1 MNDAAMKWIDSFL
14 AKLRNERNYS
24 PHTLKSY
31 SRDLQSLIAY
41 CDKQEITQW
50 SDIDDQAIR
59 LLISQR
65 HRQGLGGASLQRML
79 STFRS
84 FFKYLLIENQVLNNP
99 AQHIQAPKTGRKLP
113 STLDVDSVVRLIEIK
128 GDEVDTVRDRA
139 MLELFYSSG
148 LRLSELSS
156 LDVNDGQKSLS
167 GIIRV
172 TGKGD
177 KERELP
183 VGDKA
188 SAAIKQWLTRRAEL
202 ANKDESALFVGK
214 QGKRIHNS
222 VIQKRL
228 KYWAQKQGIEM
239 NVFPHLLRHSFA
251 SHMLESSGDLRAVQ
265 ELLGHTDI
273 STTQIYTHLD
283 FQHLAK
289 VYDAAHPRAR
299 LGAKRGAKLSAKRG
313 DKLTKK

>member
-1 MNDAAMKWIDSFL
+1 MTDSAMKWINSFL
-14 AKLRNERNYS
+14 AKLQHERNYS
-24 PHTLKSY
+24 PHTLKNY
-31 SRDLQSLIAY
+31 SRDLKSLVAY
-41 CDKQEITQW
+41 CVQQEIEQW
-50 SDIDDQAIR
+50 LDVDEQHIR
-59 LLISQR
+59 LLISKR
-65 HRQGLGGASLQRML
+65 HRQGLGGTSLQRML

-84 FFKYLLIENQVLNNP
+84 FFKFLLIENQIKSNP
-99 AQHIQAPKTGRKLP
+99 AANIQAPKSARKLP

-128 GDEVDTVRDRA
+128 GDEVETVRDRA

-156 LDVNDGQKSLS
+156 LDLENGKNILS
-167 GIIRV
+167 GMIRV
-172 TGKGD
+172 RGKGD
-177 KERELP
+177 KERDLP
-183 VGDKA
+183 VGEKA
-188 SAAIKQWLTRRAEL
+188 GLAIKAWLLRRAEL
-202 ANKDESALFVGK
+202 ANKNEQALFVGK

-228 KYWAQKQGIEM
+228 KYWAQKQGIDV

-265 ELLGHTDI
+265 ELLGHADI

-289 VYDAAHPRAR
+289 VYDAAHPRA
-299 LGAKRGAKLSAKRG
+299 KLN
-313 DKLTKK
+313 KK

>member
-1 MNDAAMKWIDSFL
+1 MNDTAMKWINSFL

-31 SRDLQSLIAY
+31 SRNLNLLIAY
-41 CDKQEITQW
+41 CDQEKISQW
-50 SDIDDQAIR
+50 IDIDDQHIR
-59 LLISQR
+59 SLISKK
-65 HRQGLGGASLQRML
+65 HRQGLGGASLQHLL

-84 FFKYLLIENQVLNNP
+84 FFKYLLVENIIKNNP
-99 AQHIQAPKTGRKLP
+99 AQNIQAPKTGRKLP
-113 STLDVDSVVRLIEIK
+113 STLDVDSVTRLIEIK
-128 GDEVDTVRDRA
+128 GDEVETVRDRA

-156 LDVNDGQKSLS
+156 LDVENGKNITS
-167 GIIRV
+167 GTIRV
-172 TGKGD
+172 KGKGD
-177 KERELP
+177 KERDIP
-183 VGDKA
+183 VGKKA
-188 SAAIKQWLTRRAEL
+188 CDAIEAWLTRRAEIS
-202 ANKDESALFVGK
+202 NENEHALFVGK
-214 QGKRIHNS
+214 LGKRIHNS

-228 KYWAQKQGIEM
+228 KYWAQKQGIDM

-265 ELLGHTDI
+265 ELLGHADI

-289 VYDAAHPRAR
+289 VYDAAHPRA
-299 LGAKRGAKLSAKRG
+299 
-313 DKLTKK
+313 KLTKK

>member
-1 MNDAAMKWIDSFL
+1 MNDVAMEWINSFL

-31 SRDLQSLIAY
+31 SRDLNSLIAY
-41 CDKQEITQW
+41 CEQQKIMQW
-50 SDIDDQAIR
+50 ADINDQHIR
-59 LLISQR
+59 SLISKR

-79 STFRS
+79 SSFRS
-84 FFKYLLIENQVLNNP
+84 FFKFLLIENEVKNNP
-99 AQHIQAPKTGRKLP
+99 AANIQAPKSGRKLP
-113 STLDVDSVVRLIEIK
+113 STLDVDSIVRLIEIK
-128 GDEVDTVRDRA
+128 GDEIETVRDRA

-156 LDVNDGQKSLS
+156 LDIES
-167 GIIRV
+167 GKNIVSGMIRV
-172 TGKGD
+172 KGKGD
-177 KERELP
+177 KERDIP
-183 VGDKA
+183 VGKKA
-188 SAAIKQWLTRRAEL
+188 SSAVKAWLLRRAEL
-202 ANKDESALFVGK
+202 ANENEPALFVGK

-228 KYWAQKQGIEM
+228 KYWAQKQGIDM
-239 NVFPHLLRHSFA
+239 NVFPHMLRHSFA

-265 ELLGHTDI
+265 ELLGHADI

-289 VYDAAHPRAR
+289 VYDAAHPRA
-299 LGAKRGAKLSAKRG
+299 KLN
-313 DKLTKK
+313 KK

>member
-1 MNDAAMKWIDSFL
+1 MNNEAKKWIDSFL

-24 PHTLKSY
+24 PHTLKNY
-31 SRDLQSLIAY
+31 SRDLKSLLSFCEQQNIS
-41 CDKQEITQW
+41 QW
-50 SDIDDQAIR
+50 DDINDQNVRA
-59 LLISQR
+59 LISQR

-79 STFRS
+79 SSFRS
-84 FFKYLLIENQVLNNP
+84 FFKYLLIENKIKNNP
-99 AQHIQAPKTGRKLP
+99 AANVQAPKTSRKLP
-113 STLDVDSVVRLIEIK
+113 ATLDVDNVIRLIEIK
-128 GDEVDTVRDRA
+128 GDEVETVRDRA
-139 MLELFYSSG
+139 ILELFYSSG

-156 LDVNDGQKSLS
+156 LNIDDGKKSIT

-172 TGKGD
+172 KGKGD
-177 KERELP
+177 KERDLP
-183 VGDKA
+183 VGKKA
-188 SAAIKQWLTRRAEL
+188 CDTIAEWLSRRAEL
-202 ANKDESALFVGK
+202 ANENEAALFVGK

-228 KYWAQKQGIEM
+228 KYWAQKQGIDI

-265 ELLGHTDI
+265 ELLGHADI

-289 VYDAAHPRAR
+289 VYDAAHPRA
-299 LGAKRGAKLSAKRG
+299 
-313 DKLTKK
+313 KLTKK

>member
-1 MNDAAMKWIDSFL
+1 MKWIDSFL

-24 PHTLKSY
+24 PHTLKNY
-31 SRDLQSLIAY
+31 SRDLKSLTAY
-41 CDKQEITQW
+41 CAQQSIAQW
-50 SDIDDQAIR
+50 SDINDQNIR
-59 LLISQR
+59 SLISQR

-84 FFKYLLIENQVLNNP
+84 FFKYLLIENEIKNNP
-99 AQHIQAPKTGRKLP
+99 AANVQAPKTSRKLP
-113 STLDVDSVVRLIEIK
+113 STLDVDSIIRLIEIK
-128 GDEVDTVRDRA
+128 GDEVETVRDRA

-156 LDVNDGQKSLS
+156 LDVEEGKKSVS

-177 KERELP
+177 KQRELP
-183 VGDKA
+183 VGSKA
-188 SAAIKQWLTRRAEL
+188 CAAIKEWLKRRNEL
-202 ANKDESALFVGK
+202 VSEKHKDVQALFLGK

-228 KYWAQKQGIEM
+228 KYWAQKQGIDM
-239 NVFPHLLRHSFA
+239 NVFPHMLRHSFA

-265 ELLGHTDI
+265 ELLGHADI

-289 VYDAAHPRAR
+289 VYDAAHPRA
-299 LGAKRGAKLSAKRG
+299 
-313 DKLTKK
+313 KLTKK

>member
-1 MNDAAMKWIDSFL
+1 MNDAAMKWIESFL
-14 AKLRNERNYS
+14 AKLRTEKNYS

-31 SRDLQSLIAY
+31 SRDLESLIAY

-50 SDIDDQAIR
+50 ADIDDQAIR

-65 HRQGLGGASLQRML
+65 HRQGLGGTSLQRML

-84 FFKYLLIENQVLNNP
+84 FFKYLLIENQIPNNP
-99 AQHIQAPKTGRKLP
+99 AQNIQAPKASRKLP
-113 STLDVDSVVRLIEIK
+113 STLDVDSVTRLVEIK
-128 GDEVDTVRDRA
+128 GDEVETVRDRA

-156 LDVNDGQKSLS
+156 LDIDAGKKCIS
-167 GIIRV
+167 GTIRV
-172 TGKGD
+172 LGKGD

-183 VGDKA
+183 VGKKA
-188 SAAIKQWLTRRAEL
+188 REAIKAWLARRAEL
-202 ANKDESALFVGK
+202 ANENEQALFVGK

-228 KYWAQKQGIEM
+228 KYWAKKQGIDM

-265 ELLGHTDI
+265 ELLGHADI

-289 VYDAAHPRAR
+289 VYDAAHPRAK
-299 LGAKRGAKLSAKRG
+299 LGAKLN
-313 DKLTKK
+313 KK